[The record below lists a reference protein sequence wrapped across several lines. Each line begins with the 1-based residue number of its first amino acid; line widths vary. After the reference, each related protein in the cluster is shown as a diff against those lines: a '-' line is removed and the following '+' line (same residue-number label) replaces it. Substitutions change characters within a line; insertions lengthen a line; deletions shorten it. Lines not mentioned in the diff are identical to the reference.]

1 MATWHRTP
9 LAKKYRIIKL
19 LSISQRTWGDKYI
32 PQFKKTAKEL
42 KMNPMNLVFMWN
54 NREAIKGRAKRKLP
68 ESVRNEIDNEVE
80 AKQYLQAQKLLNLYR
95 GKDYSKMPIKDFI
108 KAFKDITD
116 AHIKLVKRI

>member
-42 KMNPMNLVFMWN
+42 KMKFKIIVLITFVISIVF
-54 NREAIKGRAKRKLP
+54 G
-68 ESVRNEIDNEVE
+68 
-80 AKQYLQAQKLLNLYR
+80 QK
-95 GKDYSKMPIKDFI
+95 
-108 KAFKDITD
+108 ITD
-116 AHIKLVKRI
+116 TTNVVSGTNDKFEQSLNAVKSDTNKLNKTGR